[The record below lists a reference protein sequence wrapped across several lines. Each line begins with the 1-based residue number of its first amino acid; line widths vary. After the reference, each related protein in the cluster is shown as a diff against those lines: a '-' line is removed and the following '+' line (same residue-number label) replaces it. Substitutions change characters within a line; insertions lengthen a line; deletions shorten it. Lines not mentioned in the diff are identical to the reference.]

1 MRRCEMKDQS
11 TGLNRRNFFKAG
23 LTAGAAAITAGAA
36 NAAAPENKKISLT
49 GKIPERMF
57 GKTGH
62 MLPVLGHGGSAMV
75 EGWASGYNVT
85 LEDREQRA
93 AMVRKAYDAGVR
105 YFDTARVYSESEGI
119 MGKGLAGV
127 RDDCYIASKVADP
140 RPDKTRES
148 VEKSLSELGTDY
160 IDCMQVHS
168 PAVERVGVKGGMAIA
183 EELNKLRDEGLIRFI
198 GVTTHIAFKDIHEMV
213 DTEAFDQVLLARGY
227 MNRGMTNMI
236 SNESLEWREKTVARA
251 HELNMGIVAMKVMG
265 LNMMGR
271 GNTQV
276 VAEYDEE
283 KRAALPGAAIRWALN
298 DERIGVLNIGMSVT
312 EDVDLNVKTITGD
325 LTLTEADKELLS
337 DFGEKAYASPYT
349 KAMQYA

>member
-1 MRRCEMKDQS
+1 MKDHS
-11 TGLNRRNFFKAG
+11 TEIDRRSFFKTGLSV
-23 LTAGAAAITAGAA
+23 GAAAITAGAA
-36 NAAAPENKKISLT
+36 NAAAPEKKSISLT

-75 EGWASGYNVT
+75 DNWADSYNVK
-85 LEDREQRA
+85 LEDRDARA
-93 AMVRKAYDAGVR
+93 EMVRKAYDAGIR

-119 MGKGLAGV
+119 MGKGLKDV

-140 RPDKTRES
+140 RPAKTRES
-148 VEKSLSELGTDY
+148 VEKTLSELDTDY

-168 PAVERVGVKGGMAIA
+168 PAIERVGVKGGMAIR
-183 EELNKLRDEGLIRFI
+183 EELAKLQDEGLIRFI
-198 GVTTHIAFKDIHEMV
+198 GLTTHIAFKDIYEMV

-227 MNRGMTNMI
+227 MNRGMSNMI

-251 HELNMGIVAMKVMG
+251 HELDMGIVAMKVMG

-276 VAEYDEE
+276 VADYDAK
-283 KRAALPGAAIRWALN
+283 KRAALPAAAIRWALN
-298 DERIGVLNIGMSVT
+298 DERIGILNIGMSVT
-312 EDVDLNVKTITGD
+312 EDVALNMKTITGD
-325 LTLTEADKELLS
+325 LTLTDSDKTLLADYA
-337 DFGEKAYASPYT
+337 EKAYASPYT

>member
-1 MRRCEMKDQS
+1 MKDQPS
-11 TGLNRRNFFKAG
+11 GIDRRSFFKAG
-23 LTAGAAAITAGAA
+23 LTVGAAAITAGAA
-36 NAAAPENKKISLT
+36 NAAAPENKSISLT
-49 GKIPERMF
+49 GKIPERKF

-75 EGWASGYNVT
+75 EQWSSGYNVK
-85 LEDREQRA
+85 LEDEDTRV
-93 AMVRKAYDAGVR
+93 AMVRKAYDSGVR
-105 YFDTARVYSESEGI
+105 YFDTARVYGESERI
-119 MGKGLAGV
+119 MGKALKDV
-127 RDDCYIASKVADP
+127 RDNCYIASKVADP
-140 RPDKTRES
+140 RPTKTRES
-148 VEKSLSELGTDY
+148 VEKTLSELGTDY

-168 PAVERVGVKGGMAIA
+168 PAVERVGVKGGMAIR
-183 EELNKLRDEGLIRFI
+183 EELGKLRDEGLVRFI
-198 GVTTHIAFKDIHEMV
+198 GVTTHIIFKDIYEMV

-276 VAEYDEE
+276 VADFDEQ

-298 DERIGVLNIGMSVT
+298 DERICVLNIGMSVS
-312 EDVDLNVKTITGD
+312 DDIGLNIKTITGD
-325 LTLTEADKELLS
+325 LKLTEADQQLLA
-337 DFGEKAYASPYT
+337 DYAEKAYASPYT

>member
-1 MRRCEMKDQS
+1 MKDQS
-11 TGLNRRNFFKAG
+11 SGIDRRSFFKAG
-23 LTAGAAAITAGAA
+23 LTAGAAAVTVGAA
-36 NAAAPENKKISLT
+36 NAAAPENKDIKRT

-75 EGWASGYNVT
+75 DQWASGYNVE
-85 LEDREQRA
+85 LEDQDTRV
-93 AMVRKAYDAGVR
+93 AMVREAYNSGVR
-105 YFDTARVYSESEGI
+105 YFDTARVYGESERI
-119 MGKGLAGV
+119 MGEALKDV
-127 RDDCYIASKVADP
+127 RDNCYIASKVADP
-140 RPDKTRES
+140 RPAKTRES
-148 VEKSLSELGTDY
+148 VEKTLSELGTDY

-168 PAVERVGVKGGMAIA
+168 PAIERVGVKGGMAIR
-183 EELNKLRDEGLIRFI
+183 EELGKLQDEGLIRFT
-198 GVTTHIAFKDIHEMV
+198 GVTTHIIFKEIYEMV

-265 LNMMGR
+265 LNMIGR

-276 VAEYDEE
+276 VADYDDE
-283 KRAALPGAAIRWALN
+283 KRAALPGAALRWALN
-298 DERIGVLNIGMSVT
+298 DERIGILNIGMSVT
-312 EDVDLNVKTITGD
+312 EDIGLNMKTITGD
-325 LTLTEADKELLS
+325 LTLTEADKLLLA
-337 DFGEKAYASPYT
+337 DYAEKAYASPYT